1 MKGKDFII
9 VAIDGGAAT
18 GKSSTSKILSDQF
31 GLLYVN
37 SGSHYRA
44 LTWVILQEGI
54 SPHRADIIEA
64 FLKDLDVDVQI
75 EGREAHMTLGDR
87 ILREELRSNTVN
99 EAVSHIAAIPGVRN
113 YLLPHQRSYV
123 KLARQPPFEGLIME
137 GRDVGTVIF
146 PGADFRFFLVAAEA
160 ERIRRRL
167 VEGQIDIIGK
177 RDRLDAGRKTAP
189 LIESEGAIVVDT
201 TRLTLQEVADK
212 LTDIIRAGKK

>member
-18 GKSSTSKILSDQF
+18 GKSSTSKILSDRLK
-31 GLLYVN
+31 LLYVN
-37 SGSHYRA
+37 SGAHYRA
-44 LTWVILQEGI
+44 LTWAILQEGI
-54 SPHRADIIEA
+54 P
-64 FLKDLDVDVQI
+64 LDRLETI
-75 EGREAHMTLGDR
+75 EGFLNSLKVGMKIVGNEAHITLEDR
-87 ILREELRSNTVN
+87 ILREELRSKKVN
-99 EAVSHIAAIPGVRN
+99 QTVSHIAAIPGVRKF
-113 YLLPHQRSYV
+113 LLPHQRYYAE
-123 KLARQPPFEGLIME
+123 LARQPPFEGLIME

-146 PGADFRFFLVAAEA
+146 PEADFRFFLVAAEA